1 MLRAWAKGD
10 GVASLTRALLALV
23 VSLCAGAAGSQTLP
37 FVEPGGLMQAELRY
51 SQVVARLGEPSRSR
65 EKWMSGDPALEGGIV
80 FEYPAQGLGFVVPAD
95 ERPRPDP
102 RVAYV
107 LVRAPAAAR
116 TPEGI
121 GIGMPLAAV
130 RPLISAG
137 DARPEGGML
146 AWSGSPG
153 AGRRR
158 AQLQFGSART
168 LELMV
173 FDAGL
178 ARAGVMADWIKKV
191 RVALAGV
198 LLLAT
203 LLAMPWLLKNAPEN
217 ARWRLRARAP
227 MRRALG
233 RGMWVT
239 APVLV
244 LLGGVVTAAGDGSV
258 WLLGVL
264 LLVGGAGLVLTG
276 AYNRT
281 LAAGLKLRW
290 LVVALLPFLAV
301 LAALNAL
308 LG

>member
-23 VSLCAGAAGSQTLP
+23 MSLCAGAAGSQTLP

-107 LVRAPAAAR
+107 LVRAPATAR

-146 AWSGSPG
+146 AWTGSPG
-153 AGRRR
+153 AGTRR
-158 AQLQFGSART
+158 AQLHFGSAQT

-178 ARAGVMADWIKKV
+178 ARAGAMADWIKKV

-198 LLLAT
+198 
-203 LLAMPWLLKNAPEN
+203 
-217 ARWRLRARAP
+217 RSWRRCWRC
-227 MRRALG
+227 
-233 RGMWVT
+233 RGCSRT
-239 APVLV
+239 RPR
-244 LLGGVVTAAGDGSV
+244 TQ
-258 WLLGVL
+258 
-264 LLVGGAGLVLTG
+264 GGACARGRRCAGRSAG
-276 AYNRT
+276 ACGWRPPCWCCW
-281 LAAGLKLRW
+281 AAW
-290 LVVALLPFLAV
+290 
-301 LAALNAL
+301 
-308 LG
+308 